1 VIEASVL
8 CSAGFA
14 GVLVLASVEVGPV
27 VFPVVLSSV
36 PVGVPVMDD
45 VSVYNWRGNP
55 MGQRCGMAANERG
68 ENNFP
73 LVNHGSTNQRGQQ
86 RSWLLSDKSERVF
99 PLSYDMT
106 GSKMGTT

>member
-45 VSVYNWRGNP
+45 VSVYNWRGKP
-55 MGQRCGMAANERG
+55 MGQRCGMAANEEGRISVD
-68 ENNFP
+68 ESRIN
-73 LVNHGSTNQRGQQ
+73 
-86 RSWLLSDKSERVF
+86 
-99 PLSYDMT
+99 
-106 GSKMGTT
+106 